1 MTFDTSTLKNTNL
14 AERNKGN
21 VNKWKDIPSP
31 WIEIVNIIKLVI
43 LSNQSIDSTQS
54 QSIFQ
59 SGPLGGEVEIDK
71 LTLKFIWKCKRL
83 RTTKVIKKKRWKLKD
98 VSDFEADYKPIVIKA
113 VWHWWK
119 QGLSE
124 QWHRV
129 ESPEIDI

>member
-83 RTTKVIKKKRWKLKD
+83 RTTKVIKKKD
-98 VSDFEADYKPIVIKA
+98 
-113 VWHWWK
+113 
-119 QGLSE
+119 
-124 QWHRV
+124 
-129 ESPEIDI
+129 ES